1 MVHDEEERYHQGE
14 AIALTDAQTM
24 LDNDIAKD
32 LPA

>member
-14 AIALTDAQTM
+14 AITLADAQTM
-24 LDNDIAKD
+24 LDNDIAGD

>member
-14 AIALTDAQTM
+14 AVALADAQTM

-32 LPA
+32 VPA